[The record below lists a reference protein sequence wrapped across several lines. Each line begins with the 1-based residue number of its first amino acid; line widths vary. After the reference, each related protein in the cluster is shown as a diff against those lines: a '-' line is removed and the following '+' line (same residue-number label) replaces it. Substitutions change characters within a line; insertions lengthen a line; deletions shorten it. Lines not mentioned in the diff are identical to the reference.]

1 LRLGVPRVPFWQ
13 DLDPE
18 VLTVM
23 ERALRRL
30 RAMGVVLVEV
40 DIPEVATGQTTNF
53 IIRGVES
60 KLDIPA
66 YLAAEGTGFTFEC
79 ARDGG
84 HRAAHPGREQRPERV
99 RRLMIGAASA
109 ADSKRRLLPSPLTIG
124 IRTFPVQQIA
134 CKRFFD
140 AAWVN
145 CSSRSGNR
153 SLPERNLLAARA
165 SPGRREPHRLA

>member
-1 LRLGVPRVPFWQ
+1 MNR
-13 DLDPE
+13 
-18 VLTVM
+18 T
-23 ERALRRL
+23 RRH
-30 RAMGVVLVEV
+30 
-40 DIPEVATGQTTNF
+40 
-53 IIRGVES
+53 
-60 KLDIPA
+60 
-66 YLAAEGTGFTFEC
+66 GTGASADDRC
-79 ARDGG
+79 CIS
-84 HRAAHPGREQRPERV
+84 
-99 RRLMIGAASA
+99 RRQQAASTA
-109 ADSKRRLLPSPLTIG
+109 KPTYDG